1 MIMYGPRINRIVR
14 NTLCCEFTEIGK
26 SKISFPSF
34 YKEGIQ
40 GSIHTM
46 VAAPEFREIPALR
59 FHDHSPSLH
68 LPSGP
73 AILDRAFS
81 VVG

>member
-1 MIMYGPRINRIVR
+1 MDHRINRIVR

-26 SKISFPSF
+26 SKVSLPSF
-34 YKEGIQ
+34 CKEGTQ

-46 VAAPEFREIPALR
+46 VAAPEVRDIPALR

-68 LPSGP
+68 PPSGP
-73 AILDRAFS
+73 AILHRPFS
-81 VVG
+81 VLA